1 MVDFDLRNRLS
12 LHSAAVRLRAQHDTY
27 RQLNGRA
34 STFGLTQ
41 AFTEYYGTARVS
53 IPVTL
58 VLKSGGAKNHEP
70 DTAISLYKFASLGQN
85 EGLCDYY
92 RNRSSDDASLY
103 YNIEL
108 RLALGQVKN
117 SFLPF

>member
-1 MVDFDLRNRLS
+1 M
-12 LHSAAVRLRAQHDTY
+12 
-27 RQLNGRA
+27 
-34 STFGLTQ
+34 
-41 AFTEYYGTARVS
+41 S

-58 VLKSGGAKNHEP
+58 VLKGGCAKNYEP

-92 RNRSSDDASLY
+92 RNRCDDASLY
-103 YNIEL
+103 YIIEL

-117 SFLPF
+117 GFLPF